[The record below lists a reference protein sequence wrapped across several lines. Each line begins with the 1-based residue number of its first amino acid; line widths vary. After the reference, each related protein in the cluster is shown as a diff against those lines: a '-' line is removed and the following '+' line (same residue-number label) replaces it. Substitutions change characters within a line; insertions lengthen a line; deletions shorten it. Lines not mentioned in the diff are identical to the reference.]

1 MYVEIP
7 LTGMALSRSNLGIL
21 VVILDVLII
30 FSLVLAYLYL
40 GYFERLEDK
49 EYNEQHMLTEDF
61 AVSIKN
67 LPKYDLYDSLQEL
80 KAMLWDHLEDKV
92 FSDDPNNQIVNIHFA
107 RADLKKLKILIA
119 IKKMK
124 T

>member
-1 MYVEIP
+1 M
-7 LTGMALSRSNLGIL
+7 SRSNLGIL
-21 VVILDVLII
+21 VVVLDVLII
-30 FSLVLAYLYL
+30 LSLVLAYLYL

-67 LPKYDLYDSLQEL
+67 LPKYEEYESLQEL
-80 KAMLWDHLEDKV
+80 KALLWDHLEDKV

-107 RADLKKLKILIA
+107 RADFKKLKILIA

>member
-1 MYVEIP
+1 
-7 LTGMALSRSNLGIL
+7 
-21 VVILDVLII
+21 
-30 FSLVLAYLYL
+30 
-40 GYFERLEDK
+40 
-49 EYNEQHMLTEDF
+49 MLTEDF

-67 LPKYDLYDSLQEL
+67 LPKYEEYESLQEL
-80 KAMLWDHLEDKV
+80 KALLWDHLEDKV

-107 RADLKKLKILIA
+107 RADFKKLKILIA